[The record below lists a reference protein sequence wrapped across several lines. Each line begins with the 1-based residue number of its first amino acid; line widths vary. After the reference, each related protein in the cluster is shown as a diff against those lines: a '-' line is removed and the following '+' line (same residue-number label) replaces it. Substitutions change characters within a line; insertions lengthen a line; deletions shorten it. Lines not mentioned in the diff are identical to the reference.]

1 MRRLHLQFYFA
12 ILVTIGVF
20 LCAVGAFWHLSTPP
34 HSDVWGVE
42 GASELARLLLPPDGD
57 RARDERVLNTLSRQ
71 FDSDVSLFD
80 AAGQSMVTVG
90 RVPALPREAIPKAS
104 GWDFRHGGP
113 LWILRLDDG
122 RALIVRPRHFPRHG
136 PGITLVLVAI
146 GLAFALGAYPIARRL
161 TRRLERLQLGV
172 EQLGAGNL
180 GTRVAIE
187 GRDEV
192 AALARSFNESA
203 ARIETLI
210 ETQKRL
216 LANCSH
222 ELRTPLARIRMA
234 IERMTTNPSAA
245 LRDELA
251 RSIAELDALIDELL
265 LMSRLNALHAPE
277 RAEPVDLLAL
287 AAEESAFFNLAA
299 TGVPVIVPG
308 DARLLRRMIR
318 NLLANATQHAGGATR
333 VAVIAGAGGGASLV
347 VEDRGPG
354 ISVEE
359 RERVFEPFFRS
370 AGVAA
375 GAAAPAGTGL
385 GLSIVRQVARA
396 HGGDVQHFNVEGGG
410 SRFEVTLP
418 GTRA

>member
-1 MRRLHLQFYFA
+1 MRRLHMQFYFS
-12 ILVTIGVF
+12 ILITIGVF
-20 LCAVGAFWHLSTPP
+20 LCAVGAFWHMSTPP
-34 HSDVWGVE
+34 RSDVWGVE
-42 GASELARLLLPPDGD
+42 SASELARLLLPNDGD
-57 RARDERVLNTLSRQ
+57 RARDQRVLSTLSEQ

-80 AAGQSMVTVG
+80 EAGKSITILG
-90 RVPALPREAIPKAS
+90 RTPELPYDAWPSKS
-104 GWDFRHGGP
+104 GWSFVHGGP
-113 LWILRLDDG
+113 QWILRLDDG

-136 PGITLVLVAI
+136 PGLTLVLVAT

-161 TRRLERLQLGV
+161 TRRLERLQQGV

-192 AALARSFNESA
+192 AALARSFNTSA

-210 ETQKRL
+210 ETQKQL

-234 IERMTTNPSAA
+234 IERMATNPSAA

-265 LMSRLNALHAPE
+265 LMSRLNALGAPE

-287 AAEESAFFNLAA
+287 AAEESAYFNVPV
-299 TGVPVIVPG
+299 TGAPVIVRG
-308 DARLLRRMIR
+308 DARLLRRMLR
-318 NLLANATQHAGGATR
+318 NLLANAAQHAGGATLVE
-333 VAVIAGAGGGASLV
+333 VAAMQGGARLV
-347 VEDRGPG
+347 VEDHGPG
-354 ISVEE
+354 IAAAE
-359 RERVFEPFFRS
+359 RERIFEPFFRS
-370 AGVAA
+370 TGTAGEASTS
-375 GAAAPAGTGL
+375 GTGL

-396 HGGDVQHFNVEGGG
+396 HGGEVELGNIEGGG
-410 SRFEVTLP
+410 SRFTVTLP
-418 GTRA
+418 GPRA

>member
-1 MRRLHLQFYFA
+1 MRRLHLQFYFS
-12 ILVTIGVF
+12 ILITIGVF

-71 FDSDVSLFD
+71 FDSDVTLFD
-80 AAGQSMVTVG
+80 AAGQPSVIVG
-90 RVPALPREAIPKAS
+90 SAPVLPPAAFPKTS
-104 GWDFRHGGP
+104 GWNFSRGP
-113 LWILRLDDG
+113 QWVLRLDDG
-122 RALIVRPRHFPRHG
+122 RALLVRPRHFPRHG
-136 PGITLVLVAI
+136 PGVTLVLLAI

-161 TRRLERLQLGV
+161 TRRLERLQRGV

-203 ARIETLI
+203 ARVETLI

-265 LMSRLNALHAPE
+265 LMSRLNALQSPE

-287 AAEESAFFNLAA
+287 AAEEAAFFNLTAI
-299 TGVPVIVPG
+299 GGSVIVHG
-308 DARLLRRMIR
+308 DARLLRRMLR
-318 NLLANATQHAGGATR
+318 NLLANAAQYAGGATR
-333 VAVIAGAGGGASLV
+333 VEVSAETGGARLV
-347 VEDRGPG
+347 IEDRGPG
-354 ISVEE
+354 ISAAE
-359 RERVFEPFFRS
+359 RERIFEPFFRS
-370 AGVAA
+370 AAA
-375 GAAAPAGTGL
+375 GSEAAPSGTGL

-396 HGGDVQHFNVEGGG
+396 HGGDVQQSNLDGGG
-410 SRFEVTLP
+410 SRFVVMLP
-418 GTRA
+418 APRA